1 MIADNMD
8 IDNIAVNDHGWEDDL
23 EESENFEEEIDNA
36 SIVHRIREIVKA
48 DRTSPQKKLKFE
60 NTVRV
65 ALPRLFQPTVQPPST
80 THKQTERSSS
90 NSTLFFKIIG
100 QVCGG

>member
-1 MIADNMD
+1 MD

-48 DRTSPQKKLKFE
+48 VRSSPQKKLKLE

-65 ALPRLFQPTVQPPST
+65 AFPRLFEPTAQPLAQ
-80 THKQTERSSS
+80 HIRKQRK
-90 NSTLFFKIIG
+90 FF
-100 QVCGG
+100 QLDLCLQD

>member
-1 MIADNMD
+1 MD
-8 IDNIAVNDHGWEDDL
+8 IDNIAVNDDGWEDDL
-23 EESENFEEEIDNA
+23 EESEDFEEEIDDA
-36 SIVHRIREIVKA
+36 SIVHRIREIVK

-60 NTVRV
+60 NSVRV
-65 ALPRLFQPTVQPPST
+65 ALPRLFEPTMQPPSI